1 MREKTDILSIIMPV
15 AALILILVMI
25 LIMAFA
31 IYKSVYKH
39 RINKR
44 LAEGREADIKPMM
57 SPVKFVIITLL
68 IIIVSIILLLA
79 GLNVLLR
86 AGKTGGTAASTSNP
100 AILYFDTDNADSP
113 FEGYRFGDDIKGYNK
128 QFLRHK
134 ELCMAIYTAK
144 EEYASALPAALI
156 AVDRS
161 SDKNYA
167 FYGIDLIYYDEGY
180 SAVGERSGDKFDADR
195 LYVVNT
201 NGYIGKF
208 DIAFCIGYEL
218 SDNPG
223 KAMYRR
229 SSADYDEYIRA
240 EMERDGSGMV
250 YLMNQKGVTEE

>member
-1 MREKTDILSIIMPV
+1 MKEKTDILSIIVPV
-15 AALILILVMI
+15 AALILILVI
-25 LIMAFA
+25 VLIMAFA
-31 IYKSVYKH
+31 IYKAVYKH

-57 SPVKFVIITLL
+57 SPVRFVIITLL
-68 IIIVSIILLLA
+68 IIIFSIILVLA
-79 GLNVLLR
+79 GLSILLR
-86 AGKTGGTAASTSNP
+86 AGNTGKTAVSTSNP

-144 EEYASALPAALI
+144 KEYAAALPAVFI

-167 FYGIDLIYYDEGY
+167 FHGMDLIYYDEGY
-180 SAVGERSGDKFDADR
+180 SAVGGRSGDMIDADR

-240 EMERDGSGMV
+240 EMERDESGMV
-250 YLMNQKGVTEE
+250 YLLNQKGVTDE